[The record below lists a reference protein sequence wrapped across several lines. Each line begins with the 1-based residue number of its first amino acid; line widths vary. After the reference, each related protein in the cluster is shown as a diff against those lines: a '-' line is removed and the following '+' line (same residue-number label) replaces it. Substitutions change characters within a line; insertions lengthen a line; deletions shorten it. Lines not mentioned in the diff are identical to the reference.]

1 MLIPEYKLKSIV
13 DKIIAYL
20 SLGWEESSI
29 NYQFEIEQ
37 EIRKHLFKI
46 LNEELGDK
54 DANS

>member
-20 SLGWEESSI
+20 SLGWEESSL
-29 NYQFEIEQ
+29 QFEIEQ

-46 LNEELGDK
+46 LNKELGDK
-54 DANS
+54 NANP

>member
-1 MLIPEYKLKSIV
+1 MLIPEYKLKSIM

-20 SLGWEESSI
+20 SLGWEEYSI

-54 DANS
+54 DANP